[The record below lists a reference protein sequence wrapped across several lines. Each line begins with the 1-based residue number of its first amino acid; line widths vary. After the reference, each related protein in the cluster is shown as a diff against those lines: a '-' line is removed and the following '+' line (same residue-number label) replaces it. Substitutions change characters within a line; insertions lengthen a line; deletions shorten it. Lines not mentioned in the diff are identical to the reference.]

1 MTKMIL
7 NYSGIKKSE
16 RYKRRQNQGIK
27 DGEIKLTFRQKTDK
41 ENERISRSRGNRGER
56 GRISK
61 PEREKY
67 RERKKGEVEGLVMGE
82 RWQDIETGECLGEES
97 ETQR

>member
-7 NYSGIKKSE
+7 NYSGIKKSDG
-16 RYKRRQNQGIK
+16 YKQRQNQGMK
-27 DGEIKLTFRQKTDK
+27 EGEIKPTFRQKTDK

-67 RERKKGEVEGLVMGE
+67 RERKKRRSRGISDGREMAGYRNG
-82 RWQDIETGECLGEES
+82 
-97 ETQR
+97 